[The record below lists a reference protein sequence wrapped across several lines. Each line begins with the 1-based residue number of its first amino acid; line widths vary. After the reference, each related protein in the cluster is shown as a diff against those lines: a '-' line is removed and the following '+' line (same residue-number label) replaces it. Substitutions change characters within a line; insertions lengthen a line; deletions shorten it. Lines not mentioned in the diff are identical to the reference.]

1 MNTVTLRNN
10 SHFPDYELSPSLLE
24 TCGAELLR
32 SNKRTGD
39 EVITVWDNTSD
50 EELVMLWLWHNGEVR
65 EIYRLAPKTITQ
77 ASLLEGMGVA
87 VISEVRE
94 RCLYKPGHHPR
105 LRPRNASALSVVQ
118 PDLAVTLSQYASTGH
133 HGVQLPRDTSRG
145 RYFKPQSGAKTTRS
159 LSM

>member
-1 MNTVTLRNN
+1 MNTVTLRNT

-94 RCLYKPGHHPR
+94 RCLY
-105 LRPRNASALSVVQ
+105 NQVIT
-118 PDLAVTLSQYASTGH
+118 PDSGLETLQRF
-133 HGVQLPRDTSRG
+133 Q
-145 RYFKPQSGAKTTRS
+145 
-159 LSM
+159 